1 MVGAFF
7 CALAAFGP
15 AMLWVVWV
23 NIRFLRC
30 SGWRFRPYGE
40 SPFPN
45 AEKVTEKACSYVR
58 PSQARVPSLRD

>member
-23 NIRFLRC
+23 NIRFFGC
-30 SGWRFRPYGE
+30 GSWWFRPYGE
-40 SPFPN
+40 ALFPD
-45 AEKVTEKACSYVR
+45 AEKVPKKAS
-58 PSQARVPSLRD
+58 P